1 MTMLRSLLIA
11 SALLAATAGFAA
23 AQPEQDVTAGPVLR
37 ASVTVS
43 SDIVRIGDVVENAGT
58 AAQIA
63 IFRAPDLGTT
73 GAVPVSQVL
82 AALRAHQVI
91 GVNTHDLREVAVT
104 RTARTLLTK
113 DIERQIARVLER
125 RNGLGDAANLA
136 ITFDRELRDLNLDA
150 ANSGELSASAIRF
163 DPRSGRFDITFDI
176 PNEDTYSP
184 TRLRFTG
191 TAVETVEAAVLT
203 RSVERNDIL
212 KASDIAVERRPK
224 TEAGPDATLRERAV
238 GLQMRRQMRAGQV
251 IKAADLGKPDLVT
264 RDQNV
269 TLIYDAPGV
278 HLTGRGKAVDSGT
291 LGDTVNVMNTQS
303 KRVVQGTVTG
313 PGQVA
318 VIVATSSTVVST
330 AALAATEPSTA
341 E

>member
-1 MTMLRSLLIA
+1 MTMRSLLIA
-11 SALLAATAGFAA
+11 SALLAATAGLAC
-23 AQPEQDVTAGPVLR
+23 AQPQQDAAGPVLR
-37 ASVTVS
+37 ASVTVT
-43 SDIVRIGDVVENAGT
+43 SDIVRIGDVVENAGA

-73 GAVPVSQVL
+73 GAVPVAQVL
-82 AALRAHQVI
+82 ATLRAHQVI
-91 GVNTHDLREVAVT
+91 GVNARDLREVAVT
-104 RTARTLLTK
+104 RAARTLLAK

-136 ITFDRELRDLNLDA
+136 VTFDRELRDLNLDT

-176 PNEDTYSP
+176 ANDDTYSP

-212 KASDIAVERRPK
+212 KASDIAIERRPK
-224 TEAGPDATLRERAV
+224 TEAGPDAALRERAV

-251 IKAADLGKPDLVT
+251 IKMVDLGKPDLVT
-264 RDQNV
+264 RDQNI

-278 HLTGRGKAVDSGT
+278 HLTGRGKAMDSGT

-318 VIVATSSTVVST
+318 IIVATSSATINT
-330 AALAATEPSTA
+330 AALAATDSSKA

>member
-1 MTMLRSLLIA
+1 MTMRSLLIA
-11 SALLAATAGFAA
+11 SALLAATAGLAC
-23 AQPEQDVTAGPVLR
+23 AQSQQDAAGPVLR
-37 ASVTVS
+37 ASVTVT
-43 SDIVRIGDVVENAGT
+43 SDIVRIGDVVENAGA

-73 GAVPVSQVL
+73 GAVPVAQVL
-82 AALRAHQVI
+82 ATLRAHQVI
-91 GVNTHDLREVAVT
+91 GVNARDLREVAVT
-104 RTARTLLTK
+104 RAARTLLAK
-113 DIERQIARVLER
+113 DIERQITRVLER

-136 ITFDRELRDLNLDA
+136 VTFDRELRDLNLDT

-176 PNEDTYSP
+176 QNDDTYSP

-212 KASDIAVERRPK
+212 KASDIAIERRPK
-224 TEAGPDATLRERAV
+224 TEAGSDAALRERAV

-251 IKAADLGKPDLVT
+251 IKMVDLGKPDLVT
-264 RDQNV
+264 RDQNI

-278 HLTGRGKAVDSGT
+278 HLTGRGKAMDSGT

-318 VIVATSSTVVST
+318 IIVATSSATINT
-330 AALAATEPSTA
+330 AALAATDSSKA

>member
-1 MTMLRSLLIA
+1 MRSLLIA
-11 SALLAATAGFAA
+11 SALLAATAGLAC
-23 AQPEQDVTAGPVLR
+23 AQSQQDAAGPVLR
-37 ASVTVS
+37 ASVTVT
-43 SDIVRIGDVVENAGT
+43 SDIVRIGDVVENAGA

-73 GAVPVSQVL
+73 GAVPVAQVL
-82 AALRAHQVI
+82 ATLRAHQVI
-91 GVNTHDLREVAVT
+91 GVNARDLREVAVT
-104 RTARTLLTK
+104 RAARTLLAK
-113 DIERQIARVLER
+113 DIERQITRVLER

-136 ITFDRELRDLNLDA
+136 VTFDRELRDLNLDT

-176 PNEDTYSP
+176 QNDDTYSP

-212 KASDIAVERRPK
+212 KASDIAIERRPK
-224 TEAGPDATLRERAV
+224 TEAGSDAALRERAV

-251 IKAADLGKPDLVT
+251 IKMVDLGKPDLVT
-264 RDQNV
+264 RDQNI

-278 HLTGRGKAVDSGT
+278 HLTGRGKAMDSGT

-318 VIVATSSTVVST
+318 IIVATSSATINT
-330 AALAATEPSTA
+330 AALAATDSSKA